1 MIVNFVYNDKLS
13 SIILPNKISGQFWFS
28 DPNGCN
34 VVRIEG
40 VDNKWVI
47 KTQSQYTVRVK
58 NITTGNSTDITS
70 DEIVSKRLYQ
80 IKNLNSIK
88 DRIYLF
94 TEEYTDNRIEFYLFQ
109 IPEFFTLTIG
119 NGKVPKTIT
128 YDNEYV
134 SANHATIQY
143 SNGQWTLQDDDSK
156 NGTFVNGIRVNTE
169 TLKYTAEVLSLAEN
183 INAINNNISNA
194 LEKVTSAMN
203 SLNGSWSG
211 AAGER
216 AVSMFNSINSGCI
229 EVQRVAIAD
238 YANFLKQRIS
248 GGYEQI
254 ETINIS
260 LSDAFK

>member
-1 MIVNFVYNDKLS
+1 M
-13 SIILPNKISGQFWFS
+13 
-28 DPNGCN
+28 
-34 VVRIEG
+34 
-40 VDNKWVI
+40 
-47 KTQSQYTVRVK
+47 
-58 NITTGNSTDITS
+58 
-70 DEIVSKRLYQ
+70 
-80 IKNLNSIK
+80 
-88 DRIYLF
+88 
-94 TEEYTDNRIEFYLFQ
+94 
-109 IPEFFTLTIG
+109 
-119 NGKVPKTIT
+119 
-128 YDNEYV
+128 
-134 SANHATIQY
+134 
-143 SNGQWTLQDDDSK
+143 
-156 NGTFVNGIRVNTE
+156 FVN
-169 TLKYTAEVLSLAEN
+169 TAEVLLLAEN
-183 INAINNNISNA
+183 INEINNNISNA